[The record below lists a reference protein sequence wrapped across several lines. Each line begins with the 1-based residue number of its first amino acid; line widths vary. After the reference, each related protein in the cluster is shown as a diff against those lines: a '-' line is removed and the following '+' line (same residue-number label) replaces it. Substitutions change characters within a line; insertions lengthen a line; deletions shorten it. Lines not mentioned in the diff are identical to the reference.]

1 MKNVILYARVST
13 DEQAER
19 NLSLPSQV
27 EKLTKYCE
35 IKGWK
40 VIKVFEESYSAW
52 RGFDRPEYNKLKKFA
67 QENKKKIDH
76 LLFIQW
82 SRFSRN
88 LGESITEIESLKK
101 LGIEANATEQWVD
114 MNIPENQYVLA
125 FYLTAPQVEN
135 ERLSLRV
142 KAALRQ
148 ALKQGKW
155 MGRAPYGYVNDK
167 ATKLVL
173 PDSKTKDIVAFAFNT
188 FSTGAYTI
196 EEVRKMATHR
206 GLSIQ
211 KQQFINM
218 LSNPFYV
225 GKIFVPA
232 LGDEPELY
240 VKGLHEGIINAEIFY
255 AVQDIL
261 NGKRKPYQ
269 GKTKGENLPLKGHLR
284 CPNCGRL
291 MTGSGSKSRNGNYYH
306 YYHCQRKY
314 GCKNSIPADEA
325 NTAFEKYINKFQV
338 SHEVLT
344 LYYSILEDKF
354 KTDDTDREQEKK
366 QVANVLKGI
375 NDTIKGLDEKFL
387 NGELPSER
395 YNRLTDALESQRLE
409 LQSKLEMLSKSAS
422 EYAKYIQFSTALLA
436 DLTGYYKKA
445 SLLTKQKL
453 VGSIFPEKIEYIGK
467 NYRTARINEVFTLI
481 CNLDKGFRKR
491 KPGIATGLSISAP
504 PVGLEP
510 TTL

>member
-13 DEQAER
+13 DEQAEK

-27 EKLTKYCE
+27 EKMTKYCE

-40 VIKVFEESYSAW
+40 VVKVFEESYSAW
-52 RGFDRPEYNKLKKFA
+52 KGFDRPEYNKLKKYA
-67 QENKKKIDH
+67 QENKKTVDH
-76 LLFIQW
+76 VLFIQW

-88 LGESITEIESLKK
+88 LGESISEIESLKK

-167 ATKLVL
+167 TTKLVL
-173 PDSKTKDIVAFAFNT
+173 PDSKTKDVVAFAFNT
-188 FSTGAYTI
+188 FSSGAYTI
-196 EEVRKMATHR
+196 EEVRKMAAFR

-225 GKIFVPA
+225 GKILVPA

-240 VKGLHEGIINAEIFY
+240 VKGLHEGIVNTEIFY

-261 NGKRKPYQ
+261 RGKRKPYQ
-269 GKTKGENLPLKGHLR
+269 GKTKGENLPLKGYLR
-284 CPNCGRL
+284 CPKCGRM
-291 MTGSGSKSRNGNYYH
+291 MTGSASKGRKKHYH
-306 YYHCQRKY
+306 YYHCQRAY
-314 GCKNSIPADEA
+314 GCKNRFSADEA
-325 NTAFEKYINKFQV
+325 NAVFEKYISKFQV
-338 SHEVLT
+338 CHDVLT

-354 KTDDTDREQEKK
+354 KTNDTEREQEKK
-366 QVANVLKGI
+366 QIANSLQGI
-375 NDTIKGLDEKFL
+375 GETIKGLDEKFL
-387 NGELPSER
+387 KGELPSER
-395 YNRLTDALESQRLE
+395 YNRLTDALETQKQELQLKLE
-409 LQSKLEMLSKSAS
+409 LLSKSAS

-436 DLTGYYKKA
+436 DFTGYYKKA
-445 SLLTKQKL
+445 SMSTKQKM
-453 VGSIFPEKIEYIGK
+453 VGSIFPEKLEFNGT
-467 NYRTARINEVFTLI
+467 NYRTARINEAFELI
-481 CNLDKGFRKR
+481 LLISSSLQKKSPAKNAGQ
-491 KPGIATGLSISAP
+491 SSSAP